1 MDLQYMQSVIKDRE
15 REVEKIVKDNQNYR
29 YLREPNIDERDSA
42 EKGKNI
48 LNSWLLMVGR
58 LIKSV
63 LEITNKG
70 DVKV

>member
-1 MDLQYMQSVIKDRE
+1 MDQLYVQSVIKDRE

-29 YLREPNIDERDSA
+29 YLREPNTDERDSA

-63 LEITNKG
+63 LEITYKG